1 MQKTLAH
8 ADPEHCMSTK
18 PSLETRNGVS
28 FIFGLLIFLKN
39 TDISLFLLFLWTI
52 MVALLKCFF
61 IHCDGPCTH
70 PKCCRPCVPQDEW
83 DHRGAGSAET
93 EFLFCPVWPLY
104 LWVSVEWTRSE
115 KRRKISETRFSQI
128 QKPWDFLSLQIL
140 NDFKIG
146 FVFKIK
152 IRTRNKMLLEMSL
165 WFTDDQA
172 LGSLQQHSV
181 SPKEDAEI

>member
-1 MQKTLAH
+1 MLIQNTVWVQNQVWKHGMVLVLYLVCCFFKKKKIPTY
-8 ADPEHCMSTK
+8 HC
-18 PSLETRNGVS
+18 
-28 FIFGLLIFLKN
+28 
-39 TDISLFLLFLWTI
+39 FLLFLWTI

-70 PKCCRPCVPQDEW
+70 PKCCRPCVPQGEW